1 MYSVETLAFN
11 ALSVIDKVSLCGSE
25 PFRDLKT
32 LRSSL
37 RKTLSCEG
45 NRIERRLRRSQQAW
59 LLLSVAC
66 FGRFQSRFGEGGR
79 MVTLTRQCRFNGA
92 LMAHSLSGFTGII
105 TCKMSSH

>member
-37 RKTLSCEG
+37 KKTLSCEG

-66 FGRFQSRFGEGGR
+66 FGRFQSRFGGGR
-79 MVTLTRQCRFNGA
+79 SNGYVNTA
-92 LMAHSLSGFTGII
+92 VSLQWCINGTFF
-105 TCKMSSH
+105 KWFHRYNHL